1 MRELLA
7 CDKGGLFGVMVRI
20 RLVPPDNRYEIWKLT
35 ISGGLLVESGCRN
48 PERGPQAFDVYNSIV
63 LYTFTRRAMRTNI
76 EIDDR
81 LMAEALAATGIRTK
95 REAVELG
102 LKTII
107 RLKQQ
112 EQIRQFRGKL
122 PWEGDLDAMRRD
134 Q

>member
-1 MRELLA
+1 MCLIFR
-7 CDKGGLFGVMVRI
+7 
-20 RLVPPDNRYEIWKLT
+20 
-35 ISGGLLVESGCRN
+35 
-48 PERGPQAFDVYNSIV
+48 VYTHHEV
-63 LYTFTRRAMRTNI
+63 VMRTNI

-81 LMAEALAATGIRTK
+81 LMAEALAMTGIKTK

-122 PWEGDLDAMRRD
+122 HWEGDLDAMRTDR
-134 Q
+134 